1 MASLMTIDFYAY
13 WNGPQVAELF
23 SLVAALTNT
32 ADYVTLMKCCA
43 ILSLVAAVAM
53 ACVRNRGGDI
63 ITWFGATILFFMI
76 AFVPRV
82 TVNVVD
88 VRALSARA
96 VENVPIGV
104 GFTAGLSSSVGKWL
118 AEAFETAFTDVDAE
132 RFTKFGAAF
141 PERVVAALQKAG
153 PVLPETRA
161 LLEPFVE
168 HCVTPEI
175 LEDDAKL
182 AEMLRSTNLLSTI
195 GQSGW
200 VNPSRFIL
208 SEGKPLYCDRA
219 LTAIRTQMTAHE
231 IPAQEKLL
239 MTKLAGS
246 DPGAA
251 GGAGDGLIEAALR
264 KAIPEAQALLLG
276 ASQSMSES
284 LAHSLLMTSIPEG
297 VVRAAGRDGSP
308 IAASVALSRS
318 QGNMASEI
326 AFRTMSEIASAFLP
340 KLRNI
345 LEFIVIAAFPIVFL
359 LVVATGVAGSVVIRA
374 YFTLYVWLMLW
385 APLAAVVNYLL
396 IHIDANPMNRLV
408 DQFGGVTMQSA
419 DLIRDLGASSQAMA
433 GYVMLLIPVIAFML
447 ARASEMSASSLAA
460 NVMSPAG
467 SAAQAQSA
475 NLAMGNVASGNASFG
490 NVSSGNVSTS
500 KSDYA
505 DAFTSGDVSRSTTP
519 YGTVVRDNSTGSV
532 TAMRVESSN
541 LGLSSQGI
549 LSRGEARETASTN
562 GAATVLTEGRSY
574 SSSTGFTSSEL
585 SSSASVESEVRSQ
598 NASNGIIHNNG
609 MTQSTSESVSY
620 GESISFGRNANVSE
634 GLGYRSQLA
643 ISTNTNLSSSETQPN
658 TPTINNAPITL
669 LGHNFTE
676 NQNLLSLGSSPIN
689 NLQVKGHGPGTDKRT
704 GHQFGHTSGFAGNV
718 SSSVQHSDQ
727 SNNSSMSSSVQT
739 DSAHLI
745 DSTIKTLSETSSAG
759 NSKSI
764 SSERRSIDS
773 NQSQQNKSD
782 SINKSKSTNLSFANT
797 LRSQNLNSSVIS
809 TDMSPSILRNLT
821 DGFSSPEEALEWLS
835 SPENRKA
842 FASSMMTSGT
852 RASAQSSHK
861 AEHLGDGLNSDHN
874 INDINSLPDFAIE
887 QTSPSSSSSSSSK
900 IHDSISAGNTVSPQS
915 VTTPHISDT
924 SYLQHGLL
932 KVTNASFD
940 NEAVSLTGLGSLIL
954 PQFLK
959 YESPSERLNELKNLS
974 QSNPDFRRQLIEIG
988 KTKNIS
994 NEDILRK
1001 LSTK

>member
-359 LVVATGVAGSVVIRA
+359 LVVATGAAGSVVIRA

-505 DAFTSGDVSRSTTP
+505 DAFTSGDISRSTTP

-562 GAATVLTEGRSY
+562 GAATVLTEGRGY
-574 SSSTGFTSSEL
+574 SSSSGFASTEL

-598 NASNGIIHNNG
+598 NASSGTIHNQG
-609 MTQSTSESVSY
+609 STKTSAENVSY
-620 GESISFGRNANVSE
+620 GESSSFGRNANVSE
-634 GLGYRSQLA
+634 SLGYRSV
-643 ISTNTNLSSSETQPN
+643 IGTNSNSQFSSSDNKANADIENNPVGNFPSQSDFESGIPKPSISFSAPSNINSNSSTKGRN
-658 TPTINNAPITL
+658 STTIGHPISIG
-669 LGHNFTE
+669 GHVT
-676 NQNLLSLGSSPIN
+676 
-689 NLQVKGHGPGTDKRT
+689 
-704 GHQFGHTSGFAGNV
+704 
-718 SSSVQHSDQ
+718 SSVSHSDQ
-727 SNNSSMSSSVQT
+727 SINSAVSSSM
-739 DSAHLI
+739 H
-745 DSTIKTLSETSSAG
+745 SENIQNTSSASNFDTETNSSG
-759 NSKSI
+759 VISNASDEHRRTDSINRMNSQTSSLNASKSQNL
-764 SSERRSIDS
+764 SRMNSARS
-773 NQSQQNKSD
+773 NQS
-782 SINKSKSTNLSFANT
+782 
-797 LRSQNLNSSVIS
+797 NSSIVS
-809 TDMSPSILRNLT
+809 ADLSPVMMKNINDS
-821 DGFSSPEEALEWLS
+821 FSSPEEALEWLS

-842 FASSMMTSGT
+842 FANSVISQHEPLSKQKLDDGINPGYRNSTSII
-852 RASAQSSHK
+852 AST
-861 AEHLGDGLNSDHN
+861 AEQQHLNGENNNVPSKRIFPHHESN
-874 INDINSLPDFAIE
+874 A
-887 QTSPSSSSSSSSK
+887 TSPRQQSGISREAYFQRGLMK
-900 IHDSISAGNTVSPQS
+900 TANATFDEKAVSISEL
-915 VTTPHISDT
+915 T
-924 SYLQHGLL
+924 SLL
-932 KVTNASFD
+932 MP
-940 NEAVSLTGLGSLIL
+940 IL
-954 PQFLK
+954 SN
-959 YESPSERLNELKNLS
+959 YESPSERFQAIRNQAENDTDIKE
-974 QSNPDFRRQLIEIG
+974 RIIEIG
-988 KTKNIS
+988 QKSNLS
-994 NEDILRK
+994 NEEILKSIGK
-1001 LSTK
+1001 LRR

>member
-63 ITWFGATILFFMI
+63 ITWFGASILFFMI

-104 GFTAGLSSSVGKWL
+104 GFTTGLSSSVGKWL

-141 PERVVAALQKAG
+141 PERVVAAVQKAG

-182 AEMLRSTNLLSTI
+182 AEMLRSTNLHSTI

-219 LTAIRTQMTAHE
+219 LTAIRTQMTAQE

-598 NASNGIIHNNG
+598 NASNGTIHNQG
-609 MTQSTSESVSY
+609 STKTSAENVSY
-620 GESISFGRNANVSE
+620 GESSSFGRNANVSE
-634 GLGYRSQLA
+634 SLGYRSSL
-643 ISTNTNLSSSETQPN
+643 SFNSNTQFSSGVQNPQSEGSDFLESNGLPNLNLSS
-658 TPTINNAPITL
+658 
-669 LGHNFTE
+669 
-676 NQNLLSLGSSPIN
+676 
-689 NLQVKGHGPGTDKRT
+689 
-704 GHQFGHTSGFAGNV
+704 GNV
-718 SSSVQHSDQ
+718 SMVATRKNRPIQNNGTVNNAKAGQSIGYPVNLGGHINSNVAHSDHSAETFLSSSIKSENLQ
-727 SNNSSMSSSVQT
+727 NSDSTSQYSNDMRSSGFNSSKSSEQRNSKALQNNQTRTSMLNASKSNNQ
-739 DSAHLI
+739 
-745 DSTIKTLSETSSAG
+745 SES
-759 NSKSI
+759 NSI
-764 SSERRSIDS
+764 RS
-773 NQSQQNKSD
+773 NQMNA
-782 SINKSKSTNLSFANT
+782 SI
-797 LRSQNLNSSVIS
+797 VS
-809 TDMSPSILRNLT
+809 TDLSPAMVNDIAEK
-821 DGFSSPEEALEWLS
+821 FSSPEEALEWFNS
-835 SPENRKA
+835 ADNRKA
-842 FASSMMTSGT
+842 FAASLISHGIPQNSASRDSSIEANFAG
-852 RASAQSSHK
+852 RANYIDNQGLERKLEVNPDNSQKSIFSS
-861 AEHLGDGLNSDHN
+861 LNSSPTN
-874 INDINSLPDFAIE
+874 PSPKYSNESL
-887 QTSPSSSSSSSSK
+887 
-900 IHDSISAGNTVSPQS
+900 
-915 VTTPHISDT
+915 ISDNAYFERGI
-924 SYLQHGLL
+924 SKL
-932 KVTNASFD
+932 VNASFD
-940 NEAVSLTGLGSLIL
+940 DEAISMSGLSSIIL
-954 PQFLK
+954 PVFSRYRSPLERSQALRTAAASDEELK
-959 YESPSERLNELKNLS
+959 SQIINIGKGYSSVKNERLNSIPK
-974 QSNPDFRRQLIEIG
+974 SN
-988 KTKNIS
+988 
-994 NEDILRK
+994 
-1001 LSTK
+1001 